1 MKLLVFVLWKSVHV
15 SRRCSRGLIKR
26 PIEMIKCRRG
36 IGRRGVGGYPGW
48 GNQALVPCLG
58 GDRAIKGGGGERR
71 GGVLEE
77 KVGLRRGGFRV

>member
-1 MKLLVFVLWKSVHV
+1 MQEGD
-15 SRRCSRGLIKR
+15 RQEGG
-26 PIEMIKCRRG
+26 RG
-36 IGRRGVGGYPGW
+36 IPGI
-48 GNQALVPCLG
+48 GQSGPGSMTPCLG